1 VSKGANHIETNDSS
15 AEVSEESAEYTDL
28 IVEPIDFGE
37 IKRISDRKAFYG
49 LLLPQK
55 NVVLDTSK
63 SKGQRLDAAVTALGL
78 YRLRINYLSTE
89 LDFEG
94 IQETIE
100 HYNGWS
106 HHIESALQV
115 PGFTKNFDLLKVSS
129 EEVSELG
136 ELAAESRAGDLEE
149 AKPKVPSRGPRIIK
163 FIKYV
168 RSGWTPA
175 WGQKAALH
183 GSLLDLDREYPPSPF
198 AE

>member
-1 VSKGANHIETNDSS
+1 MSEGADHIETNDNSV
-15 AEVSEESAEYTDL
+15 EVSEESAEYTDL

-37 IKRISDRKAFYG
+37 IKSISDRKAFYG

-55 NVVLDTSK
+55 NIVLDTSK
-63 SKGQRLDAAVTALGL
+63 SKGQRLDAAVTGLGL

-94 IQETIE
+94 IQEMIE

-106 HHIESALQV
+106 HHIENVLQV
-115 PGFTKNFDLLKVSS
+115 TGFTENFDLLKVSS
-129 EEVSELG
+129 EEITELE
-136 ELAAESRAGDLEE
+136 ELAEEIRACELEE
-149 AKPKVPSRGPRIIK
+149 AKPKVQSRGSRIIK